1 MRDVDPEL
9 GEETPY
15 ECFECGSIIIAED
28 NPVCCSD
35 CGGPTRNRRIPL
47 E

>member
-1 MRDVDPEL
+1 MRDVNSEPDEK
-9 GEETPY
+9 TPY

-28 NPVCCSD
+28 RPAQCPD
-35 CGGPTRNRRIPL
+35 CGGPVRNRRIPL